1 MHALIIEDEALIA
14 MEIEAVLREVGYQ
27 TFAMAET
34 EEDAVLAAS
43 IVCPDLIVS
52 DVRLAT
58 GNGID
63 AVQRIC
69 PNRHIAVVFVTG
81 SADQLR
87 ERYQAPVLVEKPFR
101 PFELIAGVEEARSA
115 MSDEGRHRTPRSAY
129 WCSATAG

>member
-14 MEIEAVLREVGYQ
+14 LEIEAVLREVGYQ

-34 EEDAVLAAS
+34 EEDAVAAAA
-43 IVCPDLIVS
+43 ILRPDLIVS

-69 PNRHIAVVFVTG
+69 PNRHIAIVFVTA

-87 ERYQAPVLVEKPFR
+87 ERYPAPVVVEKPFR
-101 PFELIAGVEEARSA
+101 PFELIAGVVGARGA
-115 MSDEGRHRTPRSAY
+115 VNDDGRHRIPSST
-129 WCSATAG
+129 

>member
-34 EEDAVLAAS
+34 EEDAVAAAF
-43 IVCPDLIVS
+43 IVRPDLIVS

-69 PNRHIAVVFVTG
+69 PNRHIAIVFVTA

-87 ERYQAPVLVEKPFR
+87 ERYSAPVVVEKPFR
-101 PFELIAGVEEARSA
+101 PLELIAGVVGARSA
-115 MSDEGRHRTPRSAY
+115 VNDEGGDRTPRSA
-129 WCSATAG
+129 